1 MSKDTI
7 VIREIKP
14 KDNTPLEAVIR
25 ACFYEFKIPL
35 KGTAYEDPE
44 TKKMFESYQN
54 DDDIYYVIEKNGE
67 VLGGAGVKPLRNFEG
82 NICELQKMY
91 FSPKVRGEGYGKQ
104 MFETCLNAAEKLG
117 YEKCYIESAPQLKAA
132 IHVYESFGF
141 THLKGPLG
149 NTGHS
154 SCSVWMIKDLCN

>member
-1 MSKDTI
+1 VSKDTI